1 MGLEELHDNR
11 NCLMWFY
18 QMEHNAYSIGM
29 RRCGNRPHMGLRCRH
44 WPPHHAADRLACC
57 ILPGFIPC
65 PATQIDEHFC
75 TALEYGLAPTGGFG
89 MGIDRLTMLLTDS
102 INIKVRPAEQLPLAR
117 FRVQGVGCRVRTV
130 AESHFNHQ
138 YG

>member
-1 MGLEELHDNR
+1 M
-11 NCLMWFY
+11 
-18 QMEHNAYSIGM
+18 
-29 RRCGNRPHMGLRCRH
+29 
-44 WPPHHAADRLACC
+44 
-57 ILPGFIPC
+57 LPGFIPG